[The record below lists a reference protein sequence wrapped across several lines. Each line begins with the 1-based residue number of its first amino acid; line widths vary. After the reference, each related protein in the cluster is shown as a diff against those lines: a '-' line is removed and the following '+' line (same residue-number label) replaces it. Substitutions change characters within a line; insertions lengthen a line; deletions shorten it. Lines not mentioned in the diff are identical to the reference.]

1 MDFCKLGLTLL
12 TLLSKKVLNYQL
24 SIINYQL
31 IIVPLQKFLREQAA
45 LSITSKLDSA
55 FVCTVL
61 AIVFGEDNIF
71 NNTKHYDN
79 Q

>member
-1 MDFCKLGLTLL
+1 LVR
-12 TLLSKKVLNYQL
+12 KKDLNYQF
-24 SIINYQL
+24 SIINSQL
-31 IIVPLQKFLREQAA
+31 NIVSLQKFLREQAA